1 MRINSIAQS
10 IASLFALFP
19 VLTTS
24 SVAVLSI
31 PSAEAI
37 EVKPEYRGK
46 VCIYVPK
53 SYVLSRN
60 HVTLEVYWGAHTMR
74 RSVSASQFP
83 NNTTNLG
90 GQVGVNS
97 TYGSGA
103 SSDQYSS
110 GRYPDFGLEL
120 EAYGNN
126 VRDIYT
132 NFEVVGFEHQGC
144 KSDYNLTM
152 Y

>member
-10 IASLFALFP
+10 TASLFAILP
-19 VLTTS
+19 VLLTS
-24 SVAVLSI
+24 LATVLST
-31 PSAEAI
+31 PSAESI
-37 EVKPEYRGK
+37 EVRPEYRGK

-60 HVTLEVYWGAHTMR
+60 HVTLEVSWGAYTMR

-83 NNTTNLG
+83 NRTTNLG

-97 TYGSGA
+97 TYGSG
-103 SSDQYSS
+103 SSSNNYSS
-110 GRYPDFGLEL
+110 GKPDFGIEL
-120 EAYGNN
+120 NAYGNN
-126 VRDIYT
+126 VRNIYT

-144 KSDYNLTM
+144 MSDYNLTM